1 MAPVG
6 SAFKV
11 QNSRQERLRTFADFV
26 CIGAKMVDLH
36 RLPVRLVSSN
46 GGYANAETSRDCFL
60 SMV

>member
-1 MAPVG
+1 MAPLR

-11 QNSRQERLRTFADFV
+11 QNARQKRFRALSNFV
-26 CIGAKMVDLH
+26 GIAAKMVDFH
-36 RLPVRLVSSN
+36 RLPVGFISPN